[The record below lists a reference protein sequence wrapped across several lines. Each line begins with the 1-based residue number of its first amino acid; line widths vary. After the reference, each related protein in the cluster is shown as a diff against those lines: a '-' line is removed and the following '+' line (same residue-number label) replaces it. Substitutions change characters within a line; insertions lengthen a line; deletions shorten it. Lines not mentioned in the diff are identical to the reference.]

1 MSDKFLSQDE
11 IDALLKM
18 NQDVNE
24 EPEKI
29 DDIARDVL
37 GEVGN
42 ISMSNSATA
51 LSTLLNRKVNITTP
65 KVELV
70 SIKHL
75 TENFDM
81 PYVLL
86 LIKFDEGFIGS
97 NALLMDVKDA
107 SIIASILM
115 GGDGSNPN
123 TELSEIELS
132 AVSEVMNQ
140 MIGSASTALATM
152 FNKRVNISP
161 PIVKIIGQDADLQI
175 AGMDMDDVVKIS
187 FRMTVDDLIDS
198 EIMQLYSM
206 ETAEQ
211 IISQMMG
218 ETAQEVEEKET
229 PKPKLVEKEVEY
241 EEEESVVEIKKPKF
255 NSLTEKETVRGK
267 SNIDMIM
274 DVPLELSVIL
284 GRSRRS
290 IKDILSFEP
299 GAIIELNEVVEEPL
313 DVYVNG
319 KLIAKGE
326 VVVIDEKFGIRITNI
341 LSAKERVKKLR

>member
-1 MSDKFLSQDE
+1 MSNKFLSQDE

-18 NQDVNE
+18 NDDISE
-24 EPEKI
+24 TEKI
-29 DDIARDVL
+29 DDVARDVL

-42 ISMSNSATA
+42 ISMSNAATA

-65 KVELV
+65 KVDIV
-70 SIKHL
+70 PINHI
-75 TENFDM
+75 TETFEM

-86 LIKFDEGFIGS
+86 QIRFDEGFVGS
-97 NALLMDVKDA
+97 NALLMDIKDA
-107 SIIASILM
+107 SIISSILM

-123 TELSEIELS
+123 EELSEIELS

-152 FNKRVNISP
+152 FDKRVNISP
-161 PIVKIIGQDADLQI
+161 PIVKIIGHNDDLEIEGLKNDEVVRI
-175 AGMDMDDVVKIS
+175 A
-187 FRMTVDDLIDS
+187 FRMTIDDLIDS

-218 ETAQEVEEKET
+218 DTEEVVEEEKAPELE
-229 PKPKLVEKEVEY
+229 LVK
-241 EEEESVVEIKKPKF
+241 EESKEEVIEVSKPKF
-255 NSLTEKETVRGK
+255 NKLSEKETVKGK

-274 DVPLELSVIL
+274 DVPLELDVIL

-290 IKDILSFEP
+290 IKEILSFEP
-299 GAIIELNEVVEEPL
+299 GSIIELNEVVEEPL
-313 DVYVNG
+313 DIFVNG

>member
-1 MSDKFLSQDE
+1 MSNKFLSQDE

-18 NQDVNE
+18 NDDISE
-24 EPEKI
+24 TEKI
-29 DDIARDVL
+29 DDVARDVL

-42 ISMSNSATA
+42 ISMSNAATA

-65 KVELV
+65 KVDV
-70 SIKHL
+70 VPINHI
-75 TENFDM
+75 TETFEM

-86 LIKFDEGFIGS
+86 QIRFDEGFVGS
-97 NALLMDVKDA
+97 NALLMDIKDA
-107 SIIASILM
+107 SIISSILM

-123 TELSEIELS
+123 EELSEIELS

-140 MIGSASTALATM
+140 MMGSASTALATM
-152 FNKRVNISP
+152 FDRRVNITP
-161 PIVKIIGQDADLQI
+161 PVVKIIGHNEDLEIEGLEKDEVVRI
-175 AGMDMDDVVKIS
+175 A
-187 FRMTVDDLIDS
+187 FRMVVDDLIDS

-218 ETAQEVEEKET
+218 DTEETVEEVVEEEKAPELELVKE
-229 PKPKLVEKEVEY
+229 KPKEEAIEV
-241 EEEESVVEIKKPKF
+241 SKPKF
-255 NSLTEKETVRGK
+255 NKLSEKEGIKGK

-274 DVPLELSVIL
+274 DVPLELDVIL
-284 GRSRRS
+284 GRSRKS

-299 GAIIELNEVVEEPL
+299 GSIIELNEVVEEPL
-313 DVYVNG
+313 DIFVNG

-326 VVVIDEKFGIRITNI
+326 VVVIDEKFGIRVTNI

>member
-1 MSDKFLSQDE
+1 MSNKFLSQDE

-18 NQDVNE
+18 NDDISE
-24 EPEKI
+24 TEKI
-29 DDIARDVL
+29 DDVARDVL

-42 ISMSNSATA
+42 ISMSNAATA

-65 KVELV
+65 KVDIV
-70 SIKHL
+70 PINHI
-75 TENFDM
+75 TENFEM

-86 LIKFDEGFIGS
+86 QIRFDEGFVGS
-97 NALLMDVKDA
+97 NALLMDIKDA
-107 SIIASILM
+107 SIISSILM

-123 TELSEIELS
+123 EELSEIELS

-152 FNKRVNISP
+152 FDKRVNISP
-161 PIVKIIGQDADLQI
+161 PIVKIIGHNEDLEIEGLKNDEVVRI
-175 AGMDMDDVVKIS
+175 A
-187 FRMTVDDLIDS
+187 FRMTIDDLIDS

-218 ETAQEVEEKET
+218 DTEEVVEEEKAPELE
-229 PKPKLVEKEVEY
+229 LVK
-241 EEEESVVEIKKPKF
+241 EESKEEVIEVSKPKF
-255 NSLTEKETVRGK
+255 NKLSEKETVKGK

-274 DVPLELSVIL
+274 DVPLELDVIL

-290 IKDILSFEP
+290 IKEILSFEP
-299 GAIIELNEVVEEPL
+299 GSIIELNEVVEEPL
-313 DVYVNG
+313 DIFVNG

>member
-18 NQDVNE
+18 NDDISE
-24 EPEKI
+24 TEKI
-29 DDIARDVL
+29 DDVARDVL

-42 ISMSNSATA
+42 ISMSNAATT

-65 KVELV
+65 KVD
-70 SIKHL
+70 IIPIDHI
-75 TENFDM
+75 TENFEM

-86 LIKFDEGFIGS
+86 QIRFDEGFVGS
-97 NALLMDVKDA
+97 NALLMDIKDA
-107 SIIASILM
+107 SIISSILM

-152 FNKRVNISP
+152 FDKRVNISP
-161 PIVKIIGQDADLQI
+161 PVVKVIGHNEDLEI
-175 AGMDMDDVVKIS
+175 EGLKNNEVVKIA
-187 FRMTVDDLIDS
+187 FRMTIDDLIDS

-206 ETAEQ
+206 ETTEQ

-218 ETAQEVEEKET
+218 DAEETVEVEETPELEIVKE
-229 PKPKLVEKEVEY
+229 KPKDEPIEV
-241 EEEESVVEIKKPKF
+241 SKPKF
-255 NSLTEKETVRGK
+255 NKLSEKESIKGK
-267 SNIDMIM
+267 GNIDMIM
-274 DVPLELSVIL
+274 DVPLELDVVL
-284 GRSRRS
+284 GRSRKS
-290 IKDILSFEP
+290 IKEILSFEP
-299 GAIIELNEVVEEPL
+299 GSIIELNEVVEEPL
-313 DVYVNG
+313 DIFVNG
-319 KLIAKGE
+319 KMIAKGE
-326 VVVIDEKFGIRITNI
+326 VVVIDEKFGIRVTNI